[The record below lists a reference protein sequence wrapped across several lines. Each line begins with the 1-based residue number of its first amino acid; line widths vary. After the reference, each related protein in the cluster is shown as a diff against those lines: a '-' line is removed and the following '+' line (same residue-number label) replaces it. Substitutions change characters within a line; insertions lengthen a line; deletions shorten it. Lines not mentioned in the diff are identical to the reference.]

1 MGNMEIQEFRILL
14 DRILRLDGAAFLHMA
29 GCYSNGMCV
38 AQNEEKSKFFDSYF
52 ESYFDG
58 ILIERSKEEY
68 FARFSSNRK
77 NIDCTNICELL
88 DKVDRG
94 DISSD
99 VLFHTIEYNNK
110 YNKSPLCLFPFYT
123 V

>member
-1 MGNMEIQEFRILL
+1 MEIQEFRILL

-38 AQNEEKSKFFDSYF
+38 AQNEGKSKFFDSYF

-77 NIDCTNICELL
+77 ILI
-88 DKVDRG
+88 
-94 DISSD
+94 
-99 VLFHTIEYNNK
+99 VLTSVSY
-110 YNKSPLCLFPFYT
+110 
-123 V
+123 